1 MIQIDY
7 KLKGKCGIYSILNLE
22 NGKRYIGSSVNLYNR
37 LHEHWHN
44 LKNNKSH
51 NKHLQSA
58 WNKYGEENFL
68 FNILEFCEPETR
80 FEREQYYMDFINPE
94 YNFVANVVANL
105 GRDISQEQ
113 KIKISN
119 TLKKKYASGELIPYI
134 RQDILKEC
142 WVYDIKN
149 WKLAYKCKTYTEAAQ
164 KLQIDRD
171 TISTEKI
178 KNRIFKKQYIILRKP
193 LKFVSELK
201 NLFFKEYFTP
211 VKFTKYLMTKDNN
224 NNLCYYQSFESCSKI
239 CGCSSSTLRNH
250 LNATINNPYITKN
263 GIQFFISLEYIPYK
277 ETAVPIEKSSE
288 LLETKIMEGCDA
300 NHEVNSEIK
309 ESESPQRV
317 EIEPINIE

>member
-7 KLKGKCGIYSILNLE
+7 KLKGKCGIYSILNLK
-22 NGKRYIGSSVNLYNR
+22 NGKRYIGSSVDLYNR

-58 WNKYGEENFL
+58 WDKYSEENFL

-94 YNFVANVVANL
+94 YNFVANVTANL

-142 WVYDIKN
+142 WIYDIKN

-164 KLQIDRD
+164 KIQVDRD

-178 KNRIFKKQYIILRKP
+178 KNRIFKKRYIILREP

-211 VKFTKYLMTKDNN
+211 VKSTNYIMTKDND
-224 NNLCYYQSFESCSKI
+224 NNLCYYQSLESCSKI

-263 GIQFFISLEYIPYK
+263 GIQFFISSEYIPYK
-277 ETAVPIEKSSE
+277 ETAVPIEESSE
-288 LLETKIMEGCDA
+288 LLQTNIGEGCDA
-300 NHEVNSEIK
+300 NPEISTEIK
-309 ESESPQRV
+309 ESVPSYSV
-317 EIEPINIE
+317 ETEPEKSE

>member
-7 KLKGKCGIYSILNLE
+7 KLKGKCGIYSILNLQ

-51 NKHLQSA
+51 NKYLQSA
-58 WNKYGEENFL
+58 WNKYSEENFL

-119 TLKKKYASGELIPYI
+119 TLKQKYASGELTPHI
-134 RQDILKEC
+134 RQEILKEC
-142 WVYDIKN
+142 WIYDIKN

-164 KLQIDRD
+164 KIQVDRD

-178 KNRIFKKQYIILRKP
+178 KNRIFKKQYIILREP

-201 NLFFKEYFTP
+201 NLFFKEYFIP
-211 VKFTKYLMTKDNN
+211 VKSTNYIMTKDND

-239 CGCSSSTLRNH
+239 CGCSAQTLRKH

-263 GIQFFISLEYIPYK
+263 GVQFFMSSEYIPYK
-277 ETAVPIEKSSE
+277 ETAVPIEESSE
-288 LLETKIMEGCDA
+288 LLSGNIGGTPEMDNTEI
-300 NHEVNSEIK
+300 NSETK
-309 ESESPQRV
+309 ESESSYSV
-317 EIEPINIE
+317 EVETT